1 MKNKTPS
8 AHPAASAAE
17 SDLIKLT
24 REFESLRK
32 QLEENDNAVNEHNE
46 SIRASHINHDVAVKF
61 HTKKVEHLRRL
72 RRTLEAQFTNVN
84 ELLRPLVETERADIG
99 CIETP
104 YGRLAKPNHPLFER

>member
-46 SIRASHINHDVAVKF
+46 SIRASHINHDVGVKF
-61 HTKKVEHLRRL
+61 HTKKIEHLRRL

-99 CIETP
+99 YISNP
-104 YGRLAKPNHPLFER
+104 VGRMSATECRVAR